1 MKQLIIFNPKL
12 EVIGIIDLFRMLI
25 WTRKF
30 YTNGTFQ
37 LLCDLT
43 EDNLN
48 MLKRT
53 ILYTNHMAKRLTL
66 KVEK

>member
-30 YTNGTFQ
+30 YTNGTFP
-37 LLCDLT
+37 
-43 EDNLN
+43 
-48 MLKRT
+48 
-53 ILYTNHMAKRLTL
+53 II
-66 KVEK
+66 V